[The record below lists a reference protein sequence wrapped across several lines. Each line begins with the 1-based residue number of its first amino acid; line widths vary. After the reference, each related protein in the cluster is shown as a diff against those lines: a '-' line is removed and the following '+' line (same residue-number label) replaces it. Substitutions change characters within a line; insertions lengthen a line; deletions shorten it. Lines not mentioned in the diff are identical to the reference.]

1 MSTELQPREGMMAV
15 VRNRRAM
22 ITGVQP
28 YDAAEHGRFHLVE
41 VDYTDGLGA
50 ESDQLIWEVE
60 PATRVVEPSTPPLI
74 ESMQPMELREFDAMV
89 RAARWSALTP
99 TLPFS
104 GLAKDRPPLASPLYG
119 AVALE
124 AYQLV
129 PLLRA
134 LEMPRVTLMLADAVG
149 LGKTIQAGLIL
160 RELMLRRRIRRVL
173 VISPASLRTQW
184 REEMDEKF

>member
-1 MSTELQPREGMMAV
+1 MAV

-173 VISPASLRTQW
+173 VISLDTQQW
-184 REEMDEKF
+184 RR